1 MDENKNFFEKIF
13 DKKILIVEW
22 TIIILVC
29 VFIGCYNRANA
40 ESSIKSL
47 PYDYTWNYF
56 AIPEQT
62 LNIALSHASQYFDV
76 TEDNVIVFW
85 YEIGENSWLY
95 QFCVAQVDDIT
106 YSSGYTYDT
115 TDLTLNQI
123 TLHFSHSAI
132 GFTDGNSLIDPG
144 NQSYAPTSFSFFGT
158 SAHFVQPTGV
168 ITQTYTHMPLYGTVV
183 LDNKLIIGTP
193 QDDPIIE
200 GHATEPINDPDNFI
214 NAIDGHPIP
223 KPDTPTITPFT
234 PPQPQFPTIDTS
246 TLETLLES
254 LIETVLYG
262 FQYLTG
268 ILTGFFSNL
277 LSNLLTLFNY
287 LIDSVSYAINKI
299 IKSIQDLATD
309 FYNNM
314 VSLFEPLFE
323 TVSIIKELLTE
334 FFKPFDQEQFEE
346 AFENCEFINAVQ
358 EIDAGIENFKNAFEF
373 AEERDHYTL
382 YLGFMMDGYTVNYDL
397 DFTWLY
403 PLRQYYRPI
412 IWAVVIYELFVF
424 LCSQLSDYLQ
434 GRSGK

>member
-40 ESSIKSL
+40 ATSVKNL
-47 PYDYTWNYF
+47 PYDYSWNY
-56 AIPEQT
+56 
-62 LNIALSHASQYFDV
+62 IALDESYINQMLSMASRYITV
-76 TEDNVIVFW
+76 GDNTIIFW
-85 YEIGENSWLY
+85 LEISSNANIKE
-95 QFCVAQVDDIT
+95 FCVANVDTISYQNNLT
-106 YSSGYTYDT
+106 YESI
-115 TDLTLNQI
+115 DLTTNYIDLG
-123 TLHFSHSAI
+123 FSSSYI
-132 GFTDGNSLIDPG
+132 GFMYEGNWTDANQAYTPNS
-144 NQSYAPTSFSFFGT
+144 FRFFGNT
-158 SAHFVQPTGV
+158 AQF
-168 ITQTYTHMPLYGTVV
+168 ITNTTQVGDTYTHMPLYGTVV

-193 QDDPIIE
+193 QDEPIIE

-223 KPDTPTITPFT
+223 KPDTPIITPFT

-299 IKSIQDLATD
+299 VKSIQDLATD

-346 AFENCEFINAVQ
+346 AFENCEFINAIQ

-373 AEERDHYTL
+373 AEERDHYTF